1 MNDKPENVVLISN
14 SSRKEVCA
22 GIFVNLT
29 CTANANPPAHTY
41 LLYENDEVI
50 QSSDNAGIWIRRLDK
65 GGNFTYRCKV
75 NNSFPGIEESKN
87 LTFTARVPPS
97 FRQAS
102 NESGVEG
109 DHVKVYCNASGF
121 LFQLCGGLRI
131 TLLSATQAY

>member
-1 MNDKPENVVLISN
+1 MDGEDSEGGKPIYSCNANQSVENVSSENTSLTMNDKPENVVFISN

-50 QSSDNAGIWIRRLDK
+50 QSSDNAGIWIRRLNK

-75 NNSFPGIEESKN
+75 NNSFRGIDESKN
-87 LTFTARVPPS
+87 LTFTVRVPPS
-97 FRQAS
+97 FRQAI
-102 NESGVEG
+102 NESGV
-109 DHVKVYCNASGF
+109 
-121 LFQLCGGLRI
+121 
-131 TLLSATQAY
+131 